1 MTKQQRQDVPED
13 KGKDLSP
20 DPNRTFST
28 SNVARM
34 LGVAVGS
41 VANWIDKGQL
51 RAGKTPGGHRR
62 VTARHLLEFLRVQKL
77 PIPEE
82 LESASSTILIVDDE
96 AAVGDWLMAEL
107 KPEFPR
113 HRIMQARDGFEAGE
127 LIASEAPAVVILD
140 LKMPGLNGF
149 EVCRRLKS
157 RQSTRHIHII
167 AMTAYYSPDAEQQ
180 ILSSGASI
188 LLRKPF
194 EIDALVSEIRKA
206 ME

>member
-1 MTKQQRQDVPED
+1 
-13 KGKDLSP
+13 
-20 DPNRTFST
+20 
-28 SNVARM
+28 M

-51 RAGKTPGGHRR
+51 RAGRTPGGHRR

-107 KPEFPR
+107 KAEFPR
-113 HRIMQARDGFEAGE
+113 HRIVQARDGFEAGE
-127 LIASEAPAVVILD
+127 LITSEAPAVVILD

-167 AMTAYYSPDAEQQ
+167 AMTAYYSADAEQQ
-180 ILSSGASI
+180 ILSSGASV